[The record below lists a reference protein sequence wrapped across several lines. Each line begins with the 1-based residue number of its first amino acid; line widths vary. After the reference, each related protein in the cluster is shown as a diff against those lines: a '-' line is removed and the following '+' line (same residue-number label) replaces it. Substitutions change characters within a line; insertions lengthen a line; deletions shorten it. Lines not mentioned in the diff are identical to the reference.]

1 MDVLIEKLSF
11 LDLNLKTEQEQV
23 VKELYSGRDVLAM
36 LPTGFGKS
44 RIFTSVSETET
55 RTDEEQQDGER
66 RFPCD
71 GATKKYYWGSVH
83 QFELKMVSSC
93 NFVAPETRQF
103 ERSSRWYYP
112 WIGWRSTEQRVKKS
126 LFKATSVTLLF
137 CYRRMP
143 YNGNIGWQKVK
154 I

>member
-71 GATKKYYWGSVH
+71 GATKKYY
-83 QFELKMVSSC
+83 
-93 NFVAPETRQF
+93 
-103 ERSSRWYYP
+103 
-112 WIGWRSTEQRVKKS
+112 
-126 LFKATSVTLLF
+126 
-137 CYRRMP
+137 
-143 YNGNIGWQKVK
+143 
-154 I
+154 